1 MADTIAPKAPAKAP
15 LDRRAKRVLWL
26 GIVLAVLG
34 AGALLFSMFMWWGGS
49 ARDSLSM
56 TFNSWAPGVK
66 TTASGLQYKVL
77 TPGKGK
83 NPTDTDVALVNY
95 EGKLLDGTTFDKSQQ
110 PTPMPIKGVV
120 PGFSEALKLM
130 SKGAKFRVWIPAK
143 LGYGDK
149 GAGPIPANATLVFD
163 IELIDFIPLAQYQ
176 QIMMQQQQMMQ
187 SMGGAGGAGGPSGA
201 GGPPGAGGTVPGG
214 EPAPAPAA
222 PTGK

>member
-15 LDRRAKRVLWL
+15 LDPRAKRVLWL

-201 GGPPGAGGTVPGG
+201 GGSPGAGGTVPGG

>member
-15 LDRRAKRVLWL
+15 LDPRAKRVLWL

-34 AGALLFSMFMWWGGS
+34 AGALLFSMFMWWGGGV
-49 ARDSLSM
+49 RDSLSM
-56 TFNSWAPGVK
+56 RFNAWAPGVK

-83 NPTDTDVALVNY
+83 SPTDTDVALINY

-110 PTPMPIKGVV
+110 PMPMPVKGVV

-143 LGYGDK
+143 LGYGEK
-149 GAGPIPANATLVFD
+149 GAGPIPANANLVFD

-187 SMGGAGGAGGPSGA
+187 GMGGAGGPGGAVPGEAPPAPSGNSATPA
-201 GGPPGAGGTVPGG
+201 G
-214 EPAPAPAA
+214 
-222 PTGK
+222 K